1 MKGTTSVPMC
11 SIFVHRCVPLVLFS
25 LFWAFDV
32 FPFFLLCN
40 FLFYVVAHAELVD
53 LFSFH
58 VVTPSCHSFY
68 LTIFLLTNWNADNL
82 WIHLW
87 IDYHDIRSFR
97 FWLLCIFLTIT
108 FPYYQFVTPAFPT
121 NEAWDAHA
129 PTASPGLQC
138 FDVAPGLRFP
148 VYYWTNLSIWIIY
161 GTWVFGSF

>member
-1 MKGTTSVPMC
+1 VKLHASFSQVSQFRELSQLLVKKTTYMHYRMKGTTSVPMC

-68 LTIFLLTNWNADNL
+68 LTIFLLTN
-82 WIHLW
+82 
-87 IDYHDIRSFR
+87 
-97 FWLLCIFLTIT
+97 
-108 FPYYQFVTPAFPT
+108 
-121 NEAWDAHA
+121 
-129 PTASPGLQC
+129 
-138 FDVAPGLRFP
+138 
-148 VYYWTNLSIWIIY
+148 
-161 GTWVFGSF
+161 